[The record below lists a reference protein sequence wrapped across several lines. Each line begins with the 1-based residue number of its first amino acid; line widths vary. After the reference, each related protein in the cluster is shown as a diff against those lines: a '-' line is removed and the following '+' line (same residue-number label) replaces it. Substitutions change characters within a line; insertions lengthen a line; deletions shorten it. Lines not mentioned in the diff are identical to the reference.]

1 MKEVHMPAIEKK
13 STIIKGFRAGNVS
26 SDVKS
31 HSNDP
36 FVIKKVEEAI
46 ETLKR
51 VGLPGE
57 KKK

>member
-46 ETLKR
+46 ER